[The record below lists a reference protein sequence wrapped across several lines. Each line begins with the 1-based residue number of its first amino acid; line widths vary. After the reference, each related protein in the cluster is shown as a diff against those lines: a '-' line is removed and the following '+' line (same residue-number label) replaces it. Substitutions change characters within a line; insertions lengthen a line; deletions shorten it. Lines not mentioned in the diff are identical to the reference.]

1 MSTRP
6 TARIVVIG
14 NEVLSGK
21 VIDRNTPFLLG
32 RFRTLGVE
40 CVGVDI
46 VPDELDR
53 IADAVRD
60 AAAGA
65 DFVITTGGVG
75 PTHDDLTIEGGALA
89 FDGGIGED
97 ASLRELIET
106 RWTRSRGE
114 ARFRMARVPAGATL
128 EGDPTFPPVRCRN
141 VYILPG
147 VPRLVVGRF
156 AALQERF
163 RGPEVHCQSV
173 WTMEGE
179 SESADAVGRVV
190 QAHPTVEIGSYP
202 QWGRDDV
209 RVILTV
215 EGVDPDAVTAAADA
229 LAGALDPDRLVRI
242 ERVHRAEAVDAL
254 GDTGT

>member
-46 VPDELDR
+46 VPDDLDR
-53 IADAVRD
+53 IADAVR
-60 AAAGA
+60 AASEGA

-75 PTHDDLTIEGGALA
+75 PTHDDLTIEGVARA
-89 FDGGIGED
+89 FGLQVVED
-97 ASLRELIET
+97 PTLRELIET
-106 RWTRSRGE
+106 HWTRSRGA
-114 ARFRMARVPAGATL
+114 ARFRMARVPDGAAL
-128 EGDPTFPPVRCRN
+128 DGDPTFPTVRCRN

-173 WTMEGE
+173 WTKQGE
-179 SESADAVGRVV
+179 SESADTVERIVA
-190 QAHPTVEIGSYP
+190 AHPAVEIGSYP
-202 QWGRDDV
+202 QWGREDV

-215 EGVDPDAVTAAADA
+215 EGTDPTAVTAAADA

-242 ERVHRAEAVDAL
+242 EREHRAEAVDAL
-254 GDTGT
+254 SPQGP

>member
-6 TARIVVIG
+6 TAHLVVIG

-46 VPDELDR
+46 IPDELPR
-53 IADAVRD
+53 IARAVRT
-60 AAAGA
+60 ASEGA

-75 PTHDDLTIEGGALA
+75 PTHDDLTMDGVAMA
-89 FDGGIGED
+89 FGVPVVESP
-97 ASLRELIET
+97 ALRELIET
-106 RWTRSRGE
+106 RWTRSKGS
-114 ARFRMARVPAGATL
+114 ARFRMARIPEGASL
-128 EGDPTFPPVRCRN
+128 EGDPAFPTVCFRN

-156 AALQERF
+156 GALQERF

-173 WTMEGE
+173 WTNQGE
-179 SESADAVGRVV
+179 SESADLVHGVV
-190 QAHPTVEIGSYP
+190 DAHPDVEIGSYP
-202 QWGRDDV
+202 QWGREDV

-215 EGVDPDAVTAAADA
+215 EGIDVAAVQAATDA
-229 LAGALDPDRLVRI
+229 LAGALDPARLVRI
-242 ERVHRAEAVDAL
+242 ERTHRAEAVEAL
-254 GDTGT
+254 DPLA